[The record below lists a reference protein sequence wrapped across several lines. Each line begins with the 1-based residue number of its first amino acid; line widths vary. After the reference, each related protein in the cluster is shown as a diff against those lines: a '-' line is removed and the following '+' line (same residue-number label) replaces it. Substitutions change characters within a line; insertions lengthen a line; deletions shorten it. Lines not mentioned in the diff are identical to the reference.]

1 VIPDKRYFKISEVC
15 KIAGLKQ
22 HVLRFWETE
31 FRQKIKPRRGP
42 SGQRLYQ
49 KSDIEN
55 VLEIK
60 KLLKEDGFTIPGAR
74 KFLAGGGEQKAGKV
88 NSGAAPESF
97 VAGIKAELA
106 ALRQQLEEKE

>member
-1 VIPDKRYFKISEVC
+1 MIPDKRYFKISEVC
-15 KIAGLKQ
+15 KITGLKQ

-49 KSDIEN
+49 RSDIEN
-55 VLEIK
+55 ILEIK

-74 KFLAGGGEQKAGKV
+74 KYLAD
-88 NSGAAPESF
+88 GAQQVVKTAKTDVAPESF

-106 ALRQQLEEKE
+106 ALCQQLEENE